1 MKKLSILA
9 ILFYIIGIARGQ
21 TAYWQQQ
28 VNYKIDVTLNDTK
41 NTLDGFA
48 KIEYYNNSPDTLYF
62 IWFHLWPN
70 AYKNDRTAFSDQL
83 LENARTDFYFSN
95 SDQRGYIN
103 RLDFRVNGVVAKTAD
118 HPQHQDIIQ
127 VILPEP
133 LPPHSSINIQTPF
146 HEQLPFNFSRG
157 GHVDQSYQV
166 TQWYPKPA
174 VYDQKGWHP
183 MPYLEQGEFYS
194 EFGNY
199 EVQIT
204 LPKNYLVAATGILQD
219 EEEKDWLKQKAA
231 TRLVYDVPVV
241 KKAAATLKKTVVESD
256 IPASSS
262 TQKTI
267 HFKQDQVHDFAWFAD
282 KRFALKQDT
291 LLLPSGKIIDV
302 AAYFINRPTSN
313 ALWKKSIQFIKKSV
327 LTHSNWLGEYPYNTV
342 TAVEAAT
349 GIGGGMEYPTIT
361 SIPPARSEESLE
373 RTIEHEVGHNWNYG
387 ILASNE
393 RDHPWM
399 DEGINSYYDARYKQT
414 GKTIANE
421 VKPKPGFINSRMPD
435 DFPELGLRIYTSMK
449 KDQPIETTSE
459 HFSEFNYGLI
469 AYYKTSQWMRLL
481 ERKLGT
487 EMFDSCMHEYY
498 RRWQFKHPYPEDF
511 KRVIEEVSGNNMD
524 AEFALLSKKGMLQK
538 PNAKK
543 DIKLASFFNLKE
555 TDRHHYI
562 YLAPLAGYNS
572 YDKLMIG
579 GLIHTYTLPAE
590 KLQFAVAPLY
600 APTSK
605 QLNGIGTIN
614 YHWLPDNRIQKVV
627 IGLNGERFSTN
638 HSLDTNQQN
647 IYERFYK
654 LVPYLKIY
662 FKSKPRS
669 SGLSW
674 IDIRTYFI
682 SEKQFDNYDYI
693 AGSDSFLLYP
703 NSTTKSSRY
712 INQLSFNRENN
723 RVLYPYNYQ
732 LQLQQGKGFYRVN
745 ITGNYFFNYS
755 KGGGL
760 SARVFAAKFGNI
772 GNDPTY
778 FTYQYQPKLLSA
790 DGTDDY
796 TYSNYFLGRSASTA
810 YGDIPVSN
818 GGIGARQVMI
828 PNTGGLKFRLDP
840 FSTQGRSSN
849 WIAAVNLSSTLPD
862 KLFPAKIPLKLFF
875 DVGTYAEAWE
885 KTNTSSRF
893 LYVGGLQLSL
903 FKNILNI
910 YAPIIYSKEFK
921 DYLKTDKEANK
932 FFKKLTFSIDIQNL
946 RLKKF
951 FPQYPF

>member
-1 MKKLSILA
+1 M
-9 ILFYIIGIARGQ
+9 GTARGQ

-41 NTLDGFA
+41 NTLDGFV
-48 KIEYYNNSPDTLYF
+48 KIDYYNNSPDTLYF

-83 LENARTDFYFSN
+83 LENGRTDFYFSN

-103 RLDFRVNGVVAKTAD
+103 RLDFRVNGIVAKTAD

-133 LPPHSSINIQTPF
+133 LAPHSSTHIQTPF

-183 MPYLEQGEFYS
+183 MPYLDQGEFYS

-204 LPKNYLVAATGILQD
+204 LPKNYLVAATGVLQD
-219 EEEKDWLKQKAA
+219 AEEKDWLKQKAA
-231 TRLVYDVPVV
+231 TRLVYEIPPV
-241 KKAAATLKKTVVESD
+241 KKTAATLKKTVVESD
-256 IPASSS
+256 MPASSA

-267 HFKQDQVHDFAWFAD
+267 HFKQEQVHDFAWFAD

-302 AAYFINRPTSN
+302 SAYFINRPASN
-313 ALWKKSIQFIKKSV
+313 ATWKNSIQFIKQCV

-361 SIPPARSEESLE
+361 SIPPTHSEESLE
-373 RTIEHEVGHNWNYG
+373 ETIEHEVGHNWNYG

-393 RDHPWM
+393 REHPWM
-399 DEGINSYYDARYKQT
+399 DEGINSYYDERYKRT
-414 GKTIANE
+414 RKSIAEE
-421 VKPKPGFINSRMPD
+421 VQSKPGFINNRLPADLS
-435 DFPELGLRIYTSMK
+435 ELGLRIFTSMK
-449 KDQPIETTSE
+449 RDQPIETVSE
-459 HFSEFNYGLI
+459 RFSEFNYGLI
-469 AYYKTSQWMRLL
+469 AYYKTSQWMQLL
-481 ERKLGT
+481 EKKLGT
-487 EMFDSCMHEYY
+487 EMFDSCMHAYY

-511 KRVIEEVSGNNMD
+511 KQVIEEVSGKNMD
-524 AEFALLSKKGMLQK
+524 AAFALLTKKGMLQK
-538 PNAKK
+538 LTVKK

-555 TDRHHYI
+555 TDKHHYI
-562 YLAPLAGYNS
+562 YLAPLAGYNN

-579 GLIHTYTLPAE
+579 GLIHNYTLPAE

-600 APTSK
+600 APSSK

-627 IGLNGERFSTN
+627 IGLNGEQFSTN

-669 SGLSW
+669 SAASW
-674 IDIRTYFI
+674 IDFRTYI
-682 SEKQFDNYDYI
+682 IGEKQFDNYNYI
-693 AGSDSFLLYP
+693 ADSDSLLLYP
-703 NSTTKSSRY
+703 NTVTKSTRY

-745 ITGNYFFNYS
+745 VTGNYFFNYA

-760 SARVFAAKFGNI
+760 SARFFAAKFGNI

-778 FTYQYQPKLLSA
+778 YTYQYQPKLLSA
-790 DGTDDY
+790 DGSDDY
-796 TYSNYFLGRSASTA
+796 TYSNYFPGRSASTA

-818 GGIGARQVMI
+818 GGIAARQIMI

-840 FSTQGRSSN
+840 FSTQGRSGN
-849 WIAAVNLSSTLPD
+849 WITAVNLSSTLPD

-903 FKNILNI
+903 FKNVLNI
-910 YAPIIYSKEFK
+910 YAPIVYSKEFK

-951 FPQYPF
+951 FPQYVF